1 MPHLLILL
9 NLLLSA
15 LLTGLIWFVQV
26 VHYPIFRRVG
36 RNDFIGFQQAHQYTT
51 GLVVGLPM
59 AVEFVLSLVLIAHRL
74 PGKGAWLGYGAGL
87 CVLVVWGVTF
97 LVSVPIHSQLVGRGF
112 DAELINRLVGSN
124 WLRTVA
130 WTVRTGLLAYLLW
143 WSIQ

>member
-15 LLTGLIWFVQV
+15 FLTGLIWFVQI

-36 RNDFIGFQQAHQYTT
+36 RDEFIRFQEAHQYTT
-51 GLVVGLPM
+51 GLVVGFPM
-59 AVEFVLSLVLIAHRL
+59 VAEFVLSLALTAHRL
-74 PGKGAWLGYGAGL
+74 PDKGAWLGYGAGL

-112 DAELINRLVGSN
+112 DAELIGRLVGTN

-130 WTVRTGLLAYLLW
+130 WTVRTGLLACLLW
-143 WSIQ
+143 WSIR